1 VETVTSYPI
10 IPVAVVPGLGQA
22 SFVFNNRRDPT
33 RTTALRHAFASQMTK
48 RFRHLRGL
56 IWRAIVEED
65 VFGLLNPS
73 EQDITVLQTPGFR
86 RFAFPRSSEKVSQ
99 FMAWLQQQVDGGIL
113 QVSQFTQV
121 GQAVEA
127 AWTNVYI
134 QDSYRRGVARARSQ
148 LRRGGFEGIPT
159 IEETGGIGVSMANPF
174 HIDRVGLLYTRTFN
188 ELKGIT
194 DAMSQ
199 HISRVLSQGIAD
211 GLHPRTL
218 ARQLN
223 GVIRGTGGDL
233 GLRDALGRFIPAERR
248 AIILARTEIV
258 RAHSEAQLQEF
269 ANWGVENVHVKAEWI
284 TAGDNRV
291 CNQCANLEGSVFT
304 IEQAR
309 GMLPLHAQCRCAWLP
324 WKTGNPTREWNDLP
338 AVRSGELPKLKDV

>member
-1 VETVTSYPI
+1 METLVHRHNDL
-10 IPVAVVPGLGQA
+10 IPATAVPGLEPT
-22 SFVFNNRRDPT
+22 SFVLNNRRDPT
-33 RTTALRHAFASQMTK
+33 RTTALRAAFASQMTK

-56 IWRAIVEED
+56 IWQAIVEED
-65 VFGLLNPS
+65 VFGLLNNSP
-73 EQDITVLQTPGFR
+73 QDITILQTPGR
-86 RFAFPRSSEKVSQ
+86 RAFDFPRSADKVSH
-99 FMAWLQQQVDGGIL
+99 FMAWLQRQVDDGIL

-121 GQAVEA
+121 GQSVEA
-127 AWTNVYI
+127 AWTNIYI
-134 QDSYRRGVARARSQ
+134 SDSYRRGVVRARSE
-148 LRRGGFEGIPT
+148 LISGGFGGVT
-159 IEETGGIGVSMANPF
+159 SIEATGGIGVSMANPF

-233 GLRDALGRFIPAERR
+233 ALRDSLGRFMSAERR
-248 AIILARTEIV
+248 AIILARTEII

-291 CNQCANLEGSVFT
+291 CNQCANLEGSIFT
-304 IEQAR
+304 IEKAR
-309 GMLPLHAQCRCAWLP
+309 GMIPLHAQCRCAWI
-324 WKTGNPTREWNDLP
+324 PTRPIKKAE
-338 AVRSGELPKLKDV
+338 A